1 MKWHSFSR
9 SVLAAFLLPLL
20 LLAGTAATMEA
31 MQALEAMQEP
41 DAGFEEVV
49 AVGYVLVPV
58 VVRTPSGFADRL
70 DKEDFT
76 LRVDGRK
83 VAIESFE
90 RRAEAPA
97 SLVFLQDLSGSM
109 ATNSKLDVSRRA
121 LDYFLDR
128 SLPGDEFA
136 LATFASGT
144 GQIDVPFTTDR
155 LPLDETSRRW
165 RGWGTTALHD
175 AIAWLPDIA
184 EGAKNPRRF
193 ALLITDGEDNASQ
206 IPPEAAR
213 ELVRRAQVPVYVLG
227 LEAGNPF
234 ELNREGEKLY
244 RYADVLQL
252 LALQS
257 GGRYYPISVP
267 QDLDLTLQAISEDL
281 RHQYVLGFS
290 TGAGASAYRKIEV
303 QVSGKERSVFSR
315 RGYQGLPP
323 AGPS

>member
-1 MKWHSFSR
+1 MISF
-9 SVLAAFLLPLL
+9 
-20 LLAGTAATMEA
+20 AGTAASVP
-31 MQALEAMQEP
+31 QEP
-41 DAGFEEVV
+41 SPGFEEQV

-70 DKEDFT
+70 DKKDFT
-76 LRVDGRK
+76 LMVDGRK
-83 VAIESFE
+83 VEIESFE

-109 ATNSKLDVSRRA
+109 ATNDKLGVSRRA

-136 LATFASGT
+136 LATFASGV

-155 LPLDETSRRW
+155 TALDEASLQW

-175 AIAWLPDIA
+175 AVAWLP
-184 EGAKNPRRF
+184 EVSLGAKNPRRF

-206 IPPEAAR
+206 ISPEAAR
-213 ELVRRAQVPVYVLG
+213 ELVSRAQIPVYVLG
-227 LEAGNPF
+227 LGSGNPF
-234 ELNREGEKLY
+234 ELNRAGAKLY

-257 GGRYYPISVP
+257 GGRYYSISAP

-290 TGAGASAYRKIEV
+290 TGEGKATFRKIDV
-303 QVSGKERSVFSR
+303 LVSGNQRTVFSR
-315 RGYQGLPP
+315 RGYQGPPP
-323 AGPS
+323 AVGSS